1 MDIERFKAFR
11 DKSMKNISK
20 VIIGKENVIDK
31 VIVAFITSGHVLLE
45 DVPGLG
51 KTKLCKTLSKTMNCS
66 FKRIQFTPDL
76 LPSDLTGIYFY
87 NQQTK
92 SFEFRQGP
100 LLSQIVLADEINR
113 ATPRTQSALLEC
125 MEERQVTVEGNTV
138 HLEKPFFVIATQN
151 PVEQFGTFP
160 LPEAQ
165 LDRFFMKLSMG
176 YPNYDE
182 EIKMMDRFIEND
194 PLESL
199 EAVIT
204 MEEINYVQ
212 ENYNKVYVS
221 DDIRRYILDLV
232 NATRNNNEIEL
243 GCSPRATLNLVKGC
257 QALAAI
263 RERDYVILED
273 VKELAVPIMSHRIIL
288 RSEINSGSEKN
299 VKIIQEILSSIATPI
314 ERH

>member
-1 MDIERFKAFR
+1 MEIRKFKEFKE
-11 DKSMKNISK
+11 KSMENISK
-20 VIIGKENVIDK
+20 VIIGKENIIEK
-31 VIVAFITSGHVLLE
+31 VIVSFITSGHVLLE

-87 NQQTK
+87 NQQSK
-92 SFEFRQGP
+92 QFEFREGP

-125 MEERQVTVEGNTV
+125 MEERQVTVEGNTI
-138 HLEKPFFVIATQN
+138 LLQKPFFVIATQN

-176 YPNYDE
+176 YPSYND
-182 EIKMMDRFIEND
+182 EIKMMDRFIGRD
-194 PLESL
+194 PIDILQ
-199 EAVIT
+199 ATIT

-212 ENYNKVYVS
+212 ENYNKVHIS

-232 NATRNNNEIEL
+232 SATRSHSEIEL
-243 GCSPRATLNLVKGC
+243 GCSPRATLNLMKGC

-288 RSEINSGSEKN
+288 RSEINSGSQKSEK
-299 VKIIQEILSSIATPI
+299 VIKDILAVVATPI
-314 ERH
+314 ERQ

>member
-1 MDIERFKAFR
+1 MEIERFKAFR
-11 DKSMKNISK
+11 DKTKDNISK
-20 VIIGKENVIDK
+20 VIIGKENIIDK
-31 VIVAFITSGHVLLE
+31 IIVSFITSGHVLLE

-87 NQQTK
+87 NQQLK
-92 SFEFRQGP
+92 EFEFREGP

-125 MEERQVTVEGNTV
+125 MEERQITVEGNTIK
-138 HLEKPFFVIATQN
+138 LNKPFFVIATQN

-165 LDRFFMKLSMG
+165 LDRFFMRLSMG
-176 YPNYDE
+176 YPSYDE
-182 EIKMMDRFIEND
+182 EIRMMDRFIEED
-194 PLESL
+194 PLDSL
-199 EAVIT
+199 ESAIT

-212 ENYNKVYVS
+212 SNYSKVHVS
-221 DDIRRYILDLV
+221 EEIRRYIVDLV
-232 NATRNNNEIEL
+232 NATRTNSEIEL
-243 GCSPRATLNLVKGC
+243 GCSPRATLNLMKGC

-273 VKELAVPIMSHRIIL
+273 VKELAVSIMSHRIIL
-288 RSEINSGSEKN
+288 KSEINSGSEKSEK
-299 VKIIQEILSSIATPI
+299 VIQDILATVETPI
-314 ERH
+314 DRQ

>member
-1 MDIERFKAFR
+1 MELNKFKEFK
-11 DKSMKNISK
+11 DKSMENISK
-20 VIIGKENVIDK
+20 VIIGKEAIIEK
-31 VIVAFITSGHVLLE
+31 IIVSFITSGHVLLE

-51 KTKLCKTLSKTMNCS
+51 KTKLCKSLSKTMNCS

-87 NQQTK
+87 NQK
-92 SFEFRQGP
+92 SKEFEFRQGP

-125 MEERQVTVEGNTV
+125 MEERQVTVEGNTI
-138 HLEKPFFVIATQN
+138 LLQKPFFVIATQN

-176 YPNYDE
+176 YPSYDD
-182 EIKMMDRFIEND
+182 EIKMMDRFIAKD
-194 PLESL
+194 PIETLT
-199 EAVIT
+199 ATIN
-204 MEEINYVQ
+204 MEEISYVQ
-212 ENYNKVYVS
+212 ENYNKVHVS

-232 NATRNNNEIEL
+232 SSTRSHSEIEL
-243 GCSPRATLNLVKGC
+243 GCSPRATLNLMKGC

-288 RSEINSGSEKN
+288 RSEINSGSEKSEK
-299 VKIIQEILSSIATPI
+299 VIRDILATVATPI
-314 ERH
+314 ERP